1 MLGTVDLEIGL
12 CQGSPLSP
20 ILFNIYINSCITDL
34 VEVANDHS
42 RATGD
47 VVKGVKLPSATD
59 DAMGLDMVKSIWYAD
74 DSVILEHDIGRLQWL
89 LNALTK
95 LLRGIGLTINVRKT
109 KLMVI
114 AKWGTRVK
122 PVDHILIVDG
132 IVVSVVKEFSYLGTM
147 LNSRGDWESAWKKAN
162 QKAGLAFHQAILG
175 GVFTHSGSMFS
186 MVTFARA
193 KIWSH
198 FDSLMAVTGTGGTKT
213 GAFYKVA
220 DTCINN
226 VLKMVVGHAHWNV
239 PALRIESGIWDTV
252 SRADMLMMRF
262 FTKICSSDPKSLVYR
277 AVQMA
282 MSDITESMWAEL
294 ETKHVRKDVVYK
306 QSWAQQVLAAAW
318 RLGVPLYEVK
328 TMSPGILL
336 TIQEERMVD
345 GAKKWEFVK
354 SPTTHVLEYG
364 VNARFVTREV
374 PMDGVYVEGVHTWS
388 VSHSDVLANRPLFQQ
403 LSEPLRLGYHAAIR
417 KQGNRCRQ
425 AKVKKFIQESIAQD
439 TKVAEWA
446 KVHGFM
452 SYMPMYWHVHDI
464 LDARTMARIA
474 MDAAWNEG
482 ALRRRPIMPRQLD
495 SSVVAALDYMPAPP
509 MWIGRVKKKL
519 LRSCY
524 LCGEI
529 NAQPGVYESE
539 SLYHML
545 NVCPHGSMRML
556 RTRLRDD
563 VKNLCQMNVD
573 PCSPAPPELLTDSD
587 FGRSEMWA
595 VMMLCT
601 TAASFPPDL
610 ADPMEY
616 CYSLPVPVSEEAT
629 IRAKEIRARPMT
641 HIRDGVVQAS
651 NWMYAVMEA
660 WRSKLRDYHMPGEA
674 SAMLGAKLAA
684 LVCKHMRTL
693 FRVHR
698 RLLKNDVG
706 YSERSRDPLPS
717 EDADDV
723 GYAVEDEDEN

>member
-1 MLGTVDLEIGL
+1 
-12 CQGSPLSP
+12 
-20 ILFNIYINSCITDL
+20 
-34 VEVANDHS
+34 
-42 RATGD
+42 
-47 VVKGVKLPSATD
+47 VKGVELPSAKD
-59 DAMGLDMVKSIWYAD
+59 DASGLDMVKSIWYAD
-74 DSVILEHDIGRLQWL
+74 DSVLLEHDIGRLQWL
-89 LNALTK
+89 LNALSR
-95 LLRGIGLTINVRKT
+95 LLRDVGLTINVRKT
-109 KLMVI
+109 KLMVV

-122 PVDHILIVDG
+122 PVDHILIVDDV
-132 IVVSVVKEFSYLGTM
+132 VVSVVKEFSYLGTM
-147 LNSRGDWESAWKKAN
+147 LNSRGDWESAWKKAS
-162 QKAGLAFHQAILG
+162 QKAGLAFHEAIMG

-252 SRADMLMMRF
+252 SRADMLMLRF
-262 FTKICSSDPKSLVYR
+262 FTKICSSDPESLVAR
-277 AVQMA
+277 AVR
-282 MSDITESMWAEL
+282 MSMSSITESMCTEL
-294 ETKHVRKDVVYK
+294 ETKYMKKDVVYK
-306 QSWAQQVLAAAW
+306 QSWAQQVLAAAS
-318 RLGVPLYEVK
+318 RLHVPLCEVREMK
-328 TMSPGILL
+328 PGILL
-336 TIQEERMVD
+336 TIQEEQVVGGLKMWKSVQ
-345 GAKKWEFVK
+345 
-354 SPTTHVLEYG
+354 SPTDHVLDCN
-364 VNARFVTREV
+364 VNTRIIMRESPV
-374 PMDGVYVEGVHTWS
+374 DGVYVEGENTWS
-388 VSHSDVLANRPLFQQ
+388 VCHSDVLASRPLFQQ

-425 AKVKKFIQESIAQD
+425 AKVKEFIQESIAQD

-495 SSVVAALDYMPAPP
+495 PSVVAALFYVPAPP
-509 MWIGRVKKKL
+509 MWIGRVNKKL

-563 VKNLCQMNVD
+563 VKNLCQMDAD

-616 CYSLPVPVSEEAT
+616 YYSLPVPVSEEAT
-629 IRAKEIRARPMT
+629 IRAKEIRARPML

-660 WRSKLRDYHMPGEA
+660 WRSKLRDYHVPGEA
-674 SAMLGAKLAA
+674 SAMMGAKLAA

-693 FRVHR
+693 FRTHR

-717 EDADDV
+717 EDADVV
-723 GYAVEDEDEN
+723 GYAEEDEDEN